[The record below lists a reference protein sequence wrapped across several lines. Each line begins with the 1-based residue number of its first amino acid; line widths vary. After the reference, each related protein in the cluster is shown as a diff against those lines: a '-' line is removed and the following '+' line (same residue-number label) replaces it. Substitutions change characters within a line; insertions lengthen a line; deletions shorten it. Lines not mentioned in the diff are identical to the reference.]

1 MPSLALVAPLA
12 RAVEPP
18 LDAAQ
23 TRAADAVAA
32 GTGNL
37 AIVGVPGSGKT
48 AVAVAG
54 AARAVAAGLAPER
67 VLVIAPTRVAA
78 ALLRDRVSAAMGRP
92 TGSPVVRTAASAA
105 YALLAARARVDE
117 MPPPA
122 LVTGAEQDVILR
134 ELLAGHA
141 AGEGAR
147 VDWASA
153 VPLEATALAGFR
165 EELRNLL
172 MRAAE
177 SGLGPGD
184 MAELARLTQRPE
196 WLAAAQ
202 VYEEYDNVMALRGS
216 PGDQGAR
223 YDPAAVVSYAADVLE
238 QWDEVLD
245 GPRPGWDL
253 VIVDDFHDATSA
265 TGRLLQVAAA
275 NGARIAVLGN
285 SDESVQ
291 GYRGAMPGALGAA
304 ARPLGEGGFDAEV
317 LTLTEQYR
325 QHPALAALT
334 QRVADRIGMP
344 AGSAIRMM
352 PGPERNPADAPQSS
366 ADIHPDGAGGDEND
380 SAETDS
386 GESADDVESRVRV
399 MVAPHRYSQ
408 SRAIAAQLRRARHGF
423 DGDSSP
429 WGQMVVIARS
439 GAQLRELR
447 SDLIAADIPCETV
460 GDALALHREPA
471 VAALLSVVRLAL
483 GEEWTED
490 TALELLGSRLIGLDA
505 IGIRR
510 LRRALVR
517 ANREEGGVATGA
529 ELVIA
534 ALESP
539 ELLSALGEPEARR
552 ARIAALAVEVGRAAA
567 SAPRATPGGVLW
579 AVWDSLGVSDAWRD
593 AALAGSSRDDADLD
607 AVIALMRAAQT
618 FSERMPEA
626 RIGQFLEYLEA
637 QDFAA
642 DSLGAR
648 AVGVD
653 VVSFATP
660 ASAAGREWDVVV
672 VAGLDEG
679 VWPNLKLR
687 DSVLGAAHFADIVA
701 GRADAI
707 PLTAESRVVAA
718 HSARK
723 AVLDDET
730 RALLVAV
737 SRARQRLVVA
747 CLEGDESRPSRFV
760 SIIEEATGVKR
771 IDATEL
777 GRVADLRAAVAT
789 LRTEA
794 QAASADDRIAYARM
808 LANLAL
814 LDLPGAHPARWNGV
828 PEPST
833 DLPFWD
839 DDAVVRVSPSRV
851 DAVERC
857 ALKWALES
865 AGGSKE
871 STQAQDLGTLIH
883 EIAAALPSGTE
894 TELFAEFERR
904 WPDVGGLET
913 WAQRVDYQR
922 ARAMI
927 KKLAAYIVGSV
938 PHELFV
944 EKDFAVTLGRAR
956 LAGQA
961 DRVEISDGKARIVDL
976 KTGTAIP
983 KGEVVDHG
991 QLAMYQ
997 LAANHGAFE
1006 GVSEARDA
1014 SLVFVGDASR
1024 VSVNELIQPAVDDAA
1039 TRARLDTV
1047 VHIMTGASFDA
1058 TTNSMC
1064 DHCPVR
1070 RSCPARPTGKQVSE
1084 L

>member
-12 RAVEPP
+12 LAVEPP
-18 LDAAQ
+18 LDAPQ
-23 TRAADAVAA
+23 GRAADAVA
-32 GTGNL
+32 TGVGNV
-37 AIVGVPGSGKT
+37 AIVGVPGAGKT

-105 YALLAARARVDE
+105 YAVLAARARIDE

-141 AGEGAR
+141 AGEGTS
-147 VDWASA
+147 VDWAGV
-153 VPLEATALAGFR
+153 VPEDATALAGFR

-177 SGLGPGD
+177 SGLGPED
-184 MAELARLTQRPE
+184 VAELARLTQRPE

-202 VYEEYDNVMALRGS
+202 VYEEYDSVMALRGS

-238 QWDEVLD
+238 QWDEILD

-304 ARPLGEGGFDAEV
+304 ARPLGKGGYDAEL

-325 QHPALAALT
+325 QHPDLAALT

-352 PGPERNPADAPQSS
+352 PEPEATPGDGTRHSVEVEG
-366 ADIHPDGAGGDEND
+366 DGANADEIG
-380 SAETDS
+380 SAGSGTD
-386 GESADDVESRVRV
+386 AESRVRV
-399 MVAPHRYSQ
+399 LVAPHRYSQ

-423 DGDSSP
+423 DGEPSP
-429 WGQMVVIARS
+429 WGRMVVIAPS

-447 SDLIAADIPCETV
+447 SDLIAADIPCETI

-490 TALELLGSRLIGLDA
+490 TALDLLGSRLIGLDA

-517 ANREEGGVATGA
+517 VNREEGGIATSA
-529 ELVIA
+529 DLVIA

-539 ELLSALGEPEARR
+539 ESLGALGEPEARR
-552 ARIAALAVEVGRAAA
+552 AKVAALAVQAGRAAA
-567 SAPRATPGGVLW
+567 TALHATPGGVLW
-579 AVWDSLGVSDAWRD
+579 AVWDALDVSDAWRD
-593 AALAGSSRDDADLD
+593 AALAGSARDDADLD

-618 FSERMPEA
+618 FTERMPEA

-718 HSARK
+718 HTARK

-730 RALLVAV
+730 RALLVAI
-737 SRARQRLVVA
+737 SRARQRLVIA
-747 CLEGDESRPSRFV
+747 CLDGDESRPSRYV
-760 SIIEEATGVKR
+760 SMIEEAAGVER
-771 IDATEL
+771 IDATEG

-794 QAASADDRIAYARM
+794 QSASADDRVSYARM

-833 DLPFWD
+833 ELPFWD

-865 AGGSKE
+865 AGGRKE

-904 WPDVGGLET
+904 WPDVGGMET

-927 KKLAAYIVGSV
+927 KKLAAYIVGSH

-944 EKDFAVTLGRAR
+944 ERDFAVTLGRAR

-976 KTGTAIP
+976 KTGAAIS
-983 KGEVVDHG
+983 KSEVVDHG

-1024 VSVNELIQPAVDDAA
+1024 VSVNELIQPAIDDSA
-1039 TRARLDTV
+1039 TRTRLDTV
-1047 VHIMTGASFDA
+1047 VHVMTGATFDA

-1070 RSCPARPTGKQVSE
+1070 RSCPARPTGRQVSE